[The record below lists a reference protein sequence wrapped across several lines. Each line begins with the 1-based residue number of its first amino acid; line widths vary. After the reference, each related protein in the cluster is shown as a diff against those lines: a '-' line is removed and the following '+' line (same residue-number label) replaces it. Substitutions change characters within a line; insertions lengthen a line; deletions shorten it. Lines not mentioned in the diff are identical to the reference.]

1 MIRIIGKEKREIPL
15 EKAASVGE
23 IAEKLGISSVKFV
36 FLLNGNPVT
45 SDKIVNPEDE
55 LVFMEAFSGG

>member
-36 FLLNGNPVT
+36 SLLNGNPVT